1 MKPIGLGQSG
11 PAVEDVQQR
20 LSTLGFDI
28 ASNEL
33 ELHEFGES
41 TQAAV
46 RDFRIRQG
54 LEPLGEVDDA
64 TWIEL
69 VDETYELG
77 DRTLYLRLPYYH
89 GADVKHLQ
97 MTLNVLGFSCG
108 PVDGLYGP
116 HTEAAVAAFQ
126 ANVGL
131 MADGMAFSDTFDA
144 IERLHHVWKGKTASP
159 EFSIPHA
166 GLARAVDILE
176 QTRLLVT
183 ATDPIARSVAS
194 RIWNVAYATTDDA
207 QVELINSWDRAQE
220 DKSKPEAD
228 LMVIVATAP
237 LEKGEKLPKGT
248 VKLVCNEYDELTS
261 RITTALV
268 GTDSKRRKAI
278 RIELPQLNNYDG
290 SITNRTVQ
298 TAAVSLLDALC
309 SALSAVGA

>member
-89 GADVKHLQ
+89 GADVKHL
-97 MTLNVLGFSCG
+97 
-108 PVDGLYGP
+108 
-116 HTEAAVAAFQ
+116 
-126 ANVGL
+126 
-131 MADGMAFSDTFDA
+131 
-144 IERLHHVWKGKTASP
+144 
-159 EFSIPHA
+159 
-166 GLARAVDILE
+166 
-176 QTRLLVT
+176 
-183 ATDPIARSVAS
+183 
-194 RIWNVAYATTDDA
+194 
-207 QVELINSWDRAQE
+207 
-220 DKSKPEAD
+220 
-228 LMVIVATAP
+228 
-237 LEKGEKLPKGT
+237 
-248 VKLVCNEYDELTS
+248 
-261 RITTALV
+261 
-268 GTDSKRRKAI
+268 
-278 RIELPQLNNYDG
+278 
-290 SITNRTVQ
+290 
-298 TAAVSLLDALC
+298 
-309 SALSAVGA
+309 